1 MIFSKLL
8 FSNKGVKAFKFRHI
22 GMWVKG
28 IWEIIQ
34 IGLLND
40 NGDIG
45 EDNPN

>member
-1 MIFSKLL
+1 M
-8 FSNKGVKAFKFRHI
+8 
-22 GMWVKG
+22 GMWLKG

-45 EDNPN
+45 EDNPKQKYKGNEG